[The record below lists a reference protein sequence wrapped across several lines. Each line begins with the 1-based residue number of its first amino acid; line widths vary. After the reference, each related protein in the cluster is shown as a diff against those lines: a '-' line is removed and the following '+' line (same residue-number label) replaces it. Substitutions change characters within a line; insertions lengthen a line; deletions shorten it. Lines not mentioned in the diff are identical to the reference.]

1 MPRKKT
7 VQPEPLERFHL
18 PDGTEVDIV
27 DETCWPIGR
36 GQHFARDFQSQ
47 IVEPILKKIVDDYLS
62 PNGAKKVDA
71 YLSSATTFAHQ
82 VASWGF
88 LGEEGRDD
96 SNVRKKWYMRIK
108 IHFDALINAKNEAH
122 KGDTA

>member
-1 MPRKKT
+1 MPWKNT

-36 GQHFARDFQSQ
+36 GQHCARNFQSQ
-47 IVEPILKKIVDDYLS
+47 TVEPILKKIVDDYLS
-62 PNGAKKVDA
+62 PNGPKKVDA

-82 VASWGF
+82 VAVWGF
-88 LGEEGRDD
+88 LGVDGRDD

-108 IHFDALINAKNEAH
+108 HQFDALINAKNDAD
-122 KGDTA
+122 KGNTA

>member
-1 MPRKKT
+1 MPRKNT

-36 GQHFARDFQSQ
+36 GQHFA
-47 IVEPILKKIVDDYLS
+47 
-62 PNGAKKVDA
+62 
-71 YLSSATTFAHQ
+71 HQ

-96 SNVRKKWYMRIK
+96 SNVRKQWYVRIK
-108 IHFDALINAKNEAH
+108 LHFDALINAKNEAD
-122 KGDTA
+122 KGNTA